1 MEFIIEFLADF
12 IGEILS
18 LCISKVGG
26 KFKKKRK

>member
-1 MEFIIEFLADF
+1 MEFIMFLADF

-18 LCISKVGG
+18 LCISKVVG